1 MESQPSSSNAIIS
14 IDNEENKLSAWKEV
28 PASLIYETLK
38 QDRIN
43 KWINVENKILVV
55 LYKKKGLN
63 QMTENDQKEI
73 KTRQVNLE
81 KLKKKL
87 NDLKLCQK
95 HSK

>member
-14 IDNEENKLSAWKEV
+14 IDNEENKLSASKEV

-63 QMTENDQKEI
+63 QMTENDEKEI
-73 KTRQVNLE
+73 KTQQVNLE

-95 HSK
+95 RSK